1 MKTKEFAEGYEK
13 AINDTM
19 KNMYLGKNLKVIRYI
34 DVKTKIET
42 CEKIINSTSYKILPD
57 GTRTDEIVIN
67 SLSRYILFT
76 LEVIKLYTNIEI
88 DTSDVFT
95 EYDSLNENGLIAI
108 IFNEIPESEVS
119 EFKTILDM
127 MLNDLIQNKLSIPA
141 FISSQVERFGDI
153 VGTLLSADVLSQYYS
168 PKSDDNV
175 DNIGTENK

>member
-1 MKTKEFAEGYEK
+1 M
-13 AINDTM
+13 
-19 KNMYLGKNLKVIRYI
+19 
-34 DVKTKIET
+34 
-42 CEKIINSTSYKILPD
+42 
-57 GTRTDEIVIN
+57 
-67 SLSRYILFT
+67 
-76 LEVIKLYTNIEI
+76 
-88 DTSDVFT
+88 FT

-127 MLNDLIQNKLSIPA
+127 MLNDLVQNKLSIPA

-175 DNIGTENK
+175 DNTDAEK